1 MERGHSDGR
10 RRAWKRTAW
19 VLALALALGAG
30 FACGS
35 SSKDKSRDPAYMC
48 PRLLDR
54 CQECRQRMPGFDEWD
69 CNGSNGAILERCK
82 GKAAAREGWLEK
94 LAGALDQE
102 SCRDFEDAL

>member
-1 MERGHSDGR
+1 MGWGR
-10 RRAWKRTAW
+10 LKWLLW
-19 VLALALALGAG
+19 VCGRPASLLLAVFAITAG

-35 SSKDKSRDPAYMC
+35 SSKDRSRDPAYMC

-69 CNGSNGAILERCK
+69 CSGSNGAILERCK
-82 GKAAAREGWLEK
+82 GKAAAREGWLDK

-102 SCRDFEDAL
+102 TCRDFEDAL